1 MNDAIDIDALVR
13 ELDRFNAAYRQGTP
27 LVSDAR
33 YDELVETLRSLAPDH
48 PYLQAVEPEAFEGKK
63 KVRHPDPMLSTEK
76 AYSRE
81 DLNRFVL
88 RVEKAAAQLGRETV
102 QFRVTAKLD
111 GLAGRDDGT
120 ILASRGDGRW
130 GYDITGAYDKGVV
143 PVAGR
148 GRGLGEIVIVK
159 SYFDAHLCDTF
170 EHPRNLVVGIVSSD
184 QVNAQAQGAL
194 EDGAVHFVAY
204 GAMAGLVCSGR
215 ELVEN
220 VEEITQRVLKGIDY
234 PVDGL
239 VAEVVDPHLRAAMGR
254 TAHHYRWQ
262 IAIKTRGETAE
273 TKVLDLTWQVG
284 RTGNVTPV
292 MEVAPV
298 SLSGATIR
306 RVTAHNAGMI
316 ERLGIGPGAGIEII
330 RSGEVI
336 PKLERVLAPAETV
349 TLPRTC
355 PSCETVLVRQN
366 DFLRCPNTDGCRDQ
380 SVQRIR
386 YWFHTLGNADWFGK
400 KTVEKLVDAG
410 HRRLEAIYGL
420 EAGHYEALGFG
431 PVQSRN
437 LEEAVRL
444 SRTQPVEDWRFLAAF
459 GVADL
464 GLGDSR
470 NLLRVFPLELLLA
483 VEAGQ
488 IARIRGFGQRT
499 SVSIAEGLAMI
510 GETIRHMLRL
520 EFSLQRTPP
529 RLAPFLT
536 ALGLFEGIE
545 RLEGLSRK
553 EKQEKVEATAQI
565 VAGRIG
571 PDALAA
577 GDEAAVLAACGSD
590 RAVCDLVM
598 TSARRLTSLLKQ
610 AADLNLEWVRPESG
624 SESRR
629 TTTLA
634 GRKIVF
640 TGKMEGG
647 SREEMTRKAEA
658 LGAVVQ
664 KAVSGNTDLLVCG
677 EKVGAKK
684 LEKAR
689 AAGVRILSEAEYR
702 QMVETDGAQ
711 S

>member
-1 MNDAIDIDALVR
+1 MNDSVDLDTLVQQ
-13 ELDRFNAAYRQGTP
+13 LDRYNAAYRQGAP
-27 LVSDAR
+27 LVSDAQ
-33 YDELVETLRSLAPDH
+33 YDDLVEALRSLAPDH
-48 PYLQAVEPEAFEGKK
+48 PFLQAVEPETFEGKK

-76 AYSRE
+76 AYTQE
-81 DLNRFVL
+81 ELNRFVL
-88 RVEKAAAQLGRETV
+88 RVEKAAAQLGRKSV

-130 GYDITGAYDKGVV
+130 GYDITGAFDKGVV
-143 PVAGR
+143 PVGGR
-148 GRGLGEIVIVK
+148 GGGLGEIVIVK
-159 SYFDAHLCDTF
+159 SYFDAHLSSVF
-170 EHPRNLVVGIVSSD
+170 EHPRNLVVGIVTSD

-204 GAMAGLVCSGR
+204 GAMDGLICSGR
-215 ELVEN
+215 ELVDDMDG
-220 VEEITQRVLKGIDY
+220 ITRRVLENIDY

-239 VAEVVDPHLRAAMGR
+239 VAEVVDPDLRTAMGR

-262 IAIKTRGETAE
+262 IAVKTRGETAE
-273 TKVLDLTWQVG
+273 TRVLDLTWQVG
-284 RTGNVTPV
+284 RTGNITPV
-292 MEVAPV
+292 MEVSPV

-316 ERLGIGPGAGIEII
+316 ERLGIGPGAEIEII

-336 PKLERVLAPAETV
+336 PKLEQVLAPADTV
-349 TLPRTC
+349 ALPRTC
-355 PSCETVLVRQN
+355 PSCETALVRQN
-366 DFLRCPNTDGCRDQ
+366 DFLRCPNTEGCRDQ

-386 YWFHTLGNADWFGK
+386 YWFHTLGNADWFGQ

-420 EAGHYEALGFG
+420 NAGDYEALGFG
-431 PVQSRN
+431 PVQSKN

-459 GVADL
+459 GVSDL

-470 NLLRVFPLELLLA
+470 NLLRVFPLESLLA
-483 VEAGQ
+483 AEADQ

-520 EFSLQRTPP
+520 DFSLQRTPP
-529 RLAPFLT
+529 RLEAFLL

-545 RLEGLSRK
+545 GLEGLRRK
-553 EKQEKVEATAQI
+553 DKQEKMETLAHTM
-565 VAGRIG
+565 AGRIG
-571 PDALAA
+571 PKALAV
-577 GDEAAVLAACGSD
+577 GDEAAVLEACGDD
-590 RAVCDLVM
+590 RVICTLIMASV
-598 TSARRLTSLLKQ
+598 RRLARPLKQ
-610 AADLNLEWVRPESG
+610 AADLDLEWIRPEFG
-624 SESRR
+624 AESSR

-634 GRKIVF
+634 GLKIVF
-640 TGKMEGG
+640 TGKMESG

-658 LGAVVQ
+658 LGAIVQ

-689 AAGVRILSEAEYR
+689 AAGVRLLSEAEYR

-711 S
+711 